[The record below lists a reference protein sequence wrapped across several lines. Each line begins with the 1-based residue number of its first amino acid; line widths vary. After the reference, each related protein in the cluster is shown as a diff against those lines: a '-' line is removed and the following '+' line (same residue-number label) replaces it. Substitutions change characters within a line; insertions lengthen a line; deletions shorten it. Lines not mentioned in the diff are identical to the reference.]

1 MRSLENRPASSFDQL
16 LGGHAT
22 GVDIIQPSSVLNNTP
37 IMRIRGINTI
47 TSGLF
52 PLVIV
57 DGVSVFVGS
66 IGGLIG
72 NNPLSDINPN
82 DIQNIDILK
91 DASAAALYGSRAA
104 NGVMVI
110 TTKKGQ
116 KGRVKVN
123 YSNWLSRSTPYN
135 LPELLNAEE
144 YTMIKNEAMVN
155 SGRAPG
161 YQLMKNADGSTVNT
175 SWYDVAFRP
184 GISHNH
190 TLSVSGANNAT
201 KYFSPLDLLIKTAI
215 FVTIILNAT
224 LQGSISRI
232 KLIKPLLWEPM
243 ST

>member
-1 MRSLENRPASSFDQL
+1 MEHKEAEGEQHETEIIEERSSKVSNA
-16 LGGHAT
+16 
-22 GVDIIQPSSVLNNTP
+22 V
-37 IMRIRGINTI
+37 IRR
-47 TSGLF
+47 
-52 PLVIV
+52 
-57 DGVSVFVGS
+57 
-66 IGGLIG
+66 
-72 NNPLSDINPN
+72 
-82 DIQNIDILK
+82 
-91 DASAAALYGSRAA
+91 Y
-104 NGVMVI
+104 
-110 TTKKGQ
+110 Q

-201 KYFSPLDLLIKTAI
+201 KYFFSAGFTDQNSYIRYNNFKRY
-215 FVTIILNAT
+215 
-224 LQGSISRI
+224 SSRI
-232 KLIKPLLWEPM
+232 KISNRVQSNDRL
-243 ST
+243 T